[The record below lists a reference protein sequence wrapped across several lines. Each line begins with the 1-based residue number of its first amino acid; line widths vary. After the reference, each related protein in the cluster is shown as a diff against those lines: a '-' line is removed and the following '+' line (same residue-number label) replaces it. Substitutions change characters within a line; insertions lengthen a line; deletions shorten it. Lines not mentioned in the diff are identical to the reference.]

1 MRKLLAIPILLMI
14 CLVPLMAEEADGE
27 TYTILYTGDGIAFVD
42 TSSEYGYIEIRD
54 GPEKE
59 GYEFIYWLGDD
70 GLKYYPG
77 YGIGM
82 TYDLVLK
89 PCYVK
94 VTSPDTGE
102 PGYGSWIA
110 ILIVAIALI
119 AMIAMF
125 LLAIRE

>member
-1 MRKLLAIPILLMI
+1 MRKLLAIPILLMV

-70 GLKYYPG
+70 GIKYYPG
-77 YGIGM
+77 FGIGM
-82 TYDLVLK
+82 THDLVLK

-94 VTSPDTGE
+94 TAAPETGE
-102 PGYGSWIA
+102 HQFPWIA
-110 ILIVAIALI
+110 PLVVVIALI
-119 AMIAMF
+119 AVITMF
-125 LLAIRE
+125 ILAVRK

>member
-1 MRKLLAIPILLMI
+1 MRKLLAIPILLMV
-14 CLVPLMAEEADGE
+14 CLVPLVAEEADGE
-27 TYTILYTGDGIAFVD
+27 TYKILYTGDGIAFVD
-42 TSSEYGYIEIRD
+42 TSTIDGYIVIRD

-70 GLKYYPG
+70 GVKYYPG

-82 TYDLVLK
+82 TQDLVLK

-94 VTSPDTGE
+94 VVAPETEGTNIP
-102 PGYGSWIA
+102 WVA
-110 ILIVAIALI
+110 VLVIVIALV

-125 LLAIRE
+125 MLAIRE